1 MLSEQL
7 LNQSCCHRSRTDF
20 EIQLSRGWE
29 KWSVWPQRCLGSLSG
44 AWVDAGVVF
53 VGDAGKEPERGAPG
67 CSWVGFLRKVI
78 YGHRSSYQSYRL
90 S

>member
-7 LNQSCCHRSRTDF
+7 LNQSCCHRSCTDF

-44 AWVDAGVVF
+44 AWVDAGVGF
-53 VGDAGKEPERGAPG
+53 VGDAGKGARER
-67 CSWVGFLRKVI
+67 CTWVFLGWIPKE
-78 YGHRSSYQSYRL
+78 SYLRTQEFL
-90 S
+90 PKLQT